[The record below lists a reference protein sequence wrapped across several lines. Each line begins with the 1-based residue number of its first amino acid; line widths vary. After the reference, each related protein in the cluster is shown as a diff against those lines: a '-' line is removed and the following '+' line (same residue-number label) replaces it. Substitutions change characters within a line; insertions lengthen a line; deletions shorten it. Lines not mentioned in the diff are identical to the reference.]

1 MTKKKAKSKKVKKTS
16 RKKTSK
22 PAESSKEILLM
33 EMDADCF
40 NKEFLDTRGFQYRD
54 LRPQYRKVFDKAFC
68 QHKDNLIIRPTGNPG
83 ISLFLQ
89 IKK

>member
-1 MTKKKAKSKKVKKTS
+1 MTKKKAKLKKVKKTS
-16 RKKTSK
+16 RRKSSK
-22 PAESSKEILLM
+22 PAKFPKEVLLM
-33 EMDADCF
+33 EFDHECF
-40 NKEFLDTRGFQYRD
+40 NDTRIDPRGFQYHD